1 MKFPSVSSNIM
12 LFYVSKGETIDLG
25 LLEAQILITDFV
37 SGTNPDNRS
46 MPKEI
51 IAVISPPPPSNLTVK
66 WGSFVPCSSDGGISN
81 ILLFLCILSDVLQR
95 FL

>member
-37 SGTNPDNRS
+37 SGTNADNRS
-46 MPKEI
+46 MPK
-51 IAVISPPPPSNLTVK
+51 
-66 WGSFVPCSSDGGISN
+66 
-81 ILLFLCILSDVLQR
+81 R
-95 FL
+95 

>member
-51 IAVISPPPPSNLTVK
+51 IAVIFPPPSNLTVK
-66 WGSFVPCSSDGGISN
+66 WGSFVPCSSDGGISKM
-81 ILLFLCILSDVLQR
+81 LLFLCILSDVLQR